1 MTKVVNIDNRGT
13 LTLPREARERL
24 SLNGAGQLVME
35 KTPDGILLRAGV
47 TFPMEIYSVER
58 VEAFQRAEAQLEPYV
73 EAMRTALAKAKAK
86 KK

>member
-1 MTKVVNIDNRGT
+1 MTKVIDINDRGT

-24 SLNGAGQLVME
+24 GLKRAGQLVME
-35 KTPDGILLRAGV
+35 ETSDGILLRPGV
-47 TFPMEIYSVER
+47 TFPMEIYSEER
-58 VEAFQRAEAQLEPYV
+58 VDAFQRAEAELEPYV